1 MMLARKTVA
10 VAISVMACAAA
21 SGTALAQT
29 APAGQPDQNGQAVQG
44 APATAPSG
52 TAASTNDAA
61 TRAAGVRRVIGLGEL
76 GFDEGLQFSGL
87 NGERELFFPVVA
99 EAAQDMVLRLSL
111 RSQSAFA
118 SRRSMQVLV
127 GDQIVFARGLGNE
140 DESFTVEKAID
151 PASVENGFVKVT
163 LRYSGAITEDRC
175 VDQRVAGDFLSVL
188 PGSALEVALDPAALD
203 TIDRVLAMM
212 PDDVVIR
219 MPERDLRE
227 AEMAALIRINAAL
240 VARNA
245 RVTFDRAADPAATDG
260 SGDALWSTGTIA
272 LSFEPP
278 ADAGP
283 ALAGAGG
290 LSVLS
295 LGNAP
300 GLLVSGDRP
309 QAAAELLSSR
319 WQALALG
326 SSLSVAAANDGED
339 TASATSF
346 ADLGIPLTS
355 ASLVDQVVFDAA
367 FLGSQLPAGT
377 RPSRLD
383 LDLAVATDTRGSN
396 VTIAAFLNN
405 YLLAS
410 TTSPGGNPVTLSAS
424 IPAGLAGR
432 ENALRVLA
440 QRQPDTGDCANP
452 PQGFPVQL
460 LPTSSI
466 ETTALGRPAAEFFE
480 ATSAFGSGVTVFMP
494 EAAAGSL
501 KGAAAASLVAGLISA
516 ETPFDLRYGP
526 VGEAPQAP
534 FILVADM
541 LPEGIDSPVRFDEGR
556 VRLTDAGGDP
566 LLDIGGLDDY
576 TIVQIVRAGDVTGLW
591 IRPNADAASGDAVAP
606 IVPVALDRG
615 DVALV
620 DEAGLAFAFS
630 TTRDQLVQVT
640 YPDRLSLTDLARQY
654 WPWIIGALWII
665 GTLIFVTLLSRIYR
679 RRRAG

>member
-10 VAISVMACAAA
+10 VAISVMAYAAA
-21 SGTALAQT
+21 SGTAMAQT
-29 APAGQPDQNGQAVQG
+29 APAGQPDQGGQAVQG
-44 APATAPSG
+44 VPATAPSPA
-52 TAASTNDAA
+52 AASTDAPA
-61 TRAAGVRRVIGLGEL
+61 TRAAGIRRVIGLGEL

-188 PGSALEVALDPAALD
+188 PDSALEVALDPAALD

-245 RVTFDRAADPAATDG
+245 RVTFDRAADPASADA

-272 LSFEPP
+272 LGFEPP

-295 LGNAP
+295 LGSAP

-326 SSLSVAAANDGED
+326 SSLSVAAANDGQD

-383 LDLAVATDTRGSN
+383 LDLAVATDTRGSD

-432 ENALRVLA
+432 ENALRILA

-494 EAAAGSL
+494 EAAAGSPQ
-501 KGAAAASLVAGLISA
+501 GAVAASLVAGIISA
-516 ETPFDLRYGP
+516 DTPFDLRYGP

-534 FILVADM
+534 FILVADT

-591 IRPNADAASGDAVAP
+591 IRPDADAGSGDAAAP

-640 YPDRLSLTDLARQY
+640 YPDHLSLTDLARQY

-665 GTLIFVTLLSRIYR
+665 GTLVFVTLLSRIYR